1 MQHDIKGEEKRIDSF
16 ELWHFRHVRRCLS
29 WNPGT
34 RKARSKLQSLD
45 ESPGPWTNALQW
57 LSFIAKTAKECL
69 NSLNSLNSLN
79 RNKKH
84 QKTKWFQQFQL
95 SVAGVHRWLFG
106 TLLAE
111 KPKVPHIKPER
122 IRLNSISSHGLQ
134 ACLAGESKRN
144 SDVNLCLLHQSGLK
158 RSWLPSETHRKV
170 YTSVS
175 PRQSPH
181 NGQQSCGV
189 HTCFYTYLL
198 NFIGEVSHTIF
209 VVTSEGNALAIISA

>member
-1 MQHDIKGEEKRIDSF
+1 MLKQFKQLK
-16 ELWHFRHVRRCLS
+16 LS
-29 WNPGT
+29 EP
-34 RKARSKLQSLD
+34 K
-45 ESPGPWTNALQW
+45 
-57 LSFIAKTAKECL
+57 
-69 NSLNSLNSLN
+69 
-79 RNKKH
+79 
-84 QKTKWFQQFQL
+84 QKTSENKMVSTVSMIQL
-95 SVAGVHRWLFG
+95 SVAEVHRWLFG

-111 KPKVPHIKPER
+111 RPKVPHIKPER
-122 IRLNSISSHGLQ
+122 TRLNSISSYGLQ

-175 PRQSPH
+175 PRQPPH

-198 NFIGEVSHTIF
+198 NFICEVSHTIF
-209 VVTSEGNALAIISA
+209 VITSEGNALAIISA